1 MFKTLQTVK
10 PETSTQDAAYGK
22 WLDQTSDREEGR
34 RDRIHGAA
42 NVVPDSLWL
51 VLLLSASVIFLFML
65 FFADSAEGHFTQAML
80 IGSVAAVLTV
90 TLLVIRALDTPYH
103 PGLGQLQPVAME
115 RTLVLL
121 GEGRRVVGD
130 RAPLPCDENGTRAR

>member
-1 MFKTLQTVK
+1 
-10 PETSTQDAAYGK
+10 
-22 WLDQTSDREEGR
+22 
-34 RDRIHGAA
+34 
-42 NVVPDSLWL
+42 
-51 VLLLSASVIFLFML
+51 ML

-103 PGLGQLQPVAME
+103 PGLGQLQSVAME

-121 GEGRRVVGD
+121 EEGRRVVGD
-130 RAPLPCDENGTRAR
+130 QAPLPCDENGKRAR